1 MYTAGVW
8 NRPVTRGR
16 RDAMSLRSI
25 ATRVAFVLGATLMLA
40 LSGTIAWAAV
50 SDYQVRG
57 LVPQGVSIAGRNLG
71 GMSESQARST
81 IVQSVST
88 PMLRPLT
95 VTGGGRSW
103 MLNPSGVVQVDV
115 DTMLNEAYSPRRSA
129 TFVTRLTHQVKG
141 EPLPADVKPA
151 YSVDT
156 TAIAMWVA
164 QVSKEIDHRPKD
176 AKRAVVESK
185 YTFKITPAIY
195 GAKVTQSG
203 SAGLIAHA
211 LTADAALSDSTR
223 TVALM
228 VRSSAPK
235 VLESSFKKA
244 LIVSRSQRK
253 VRLYNGTKLVKAYSI
268 AVGTAAHPTPLGDWV
283 IENKRYL
290 PTWTN
295 PHAGWSAGMPE
306 TIAPGYGNPLG
317 TRALDVSASGIR
329 FHGTTN
335 DGSVGTA
342 ASHGCMRM
350 HMWDIEDLYPRVPV
364 GTPVFIRE

>member
-1 MYTAGVW
+1 MG
-8 NRPVTRGR
+8 
-16 RDAMSLRSI
+16 LRSVV
-25 ATRVAFVLGATLMLA
+25 TRVAFVLAATLMLA
-40 LSGTIAWAAV
+40 LSGTLAWAAV

-57 LVPQGVSIAGRNLG
+57 LVPEGVSIVGRDLSN
-71 GMSESQARST
+71 MTESQART
-81 IVQSVST
+81 AIVQSVST

-95 VTGGGRSW
+95 VTGDGKSW
-103 MLNPSGVVQVDV
+103 MLNPSGIVQVDV

-141 EPLPADVKPA
+141 EPLPADIKPA

-156 TAIAMWVA
+156 TAIATWVA
-164 QVSKEIDHRPKD
+164 QISKQVDRRPKD
-176 AKRAVVESK
+176 AKRTIVESK
-185 YTFKITPAIY
+185 YAFKITPAIY

-203 SAGLIAHA
+203 STGLIAGA

-223 TVALM
+223 TVALPIR
-228 VRSSAPK
+228 VTAPK

-253 VRLYNGTKLVKAYSI
+253 VRLYDGTKLVKAYSI
-268 AVGTAAHPTPLGDWV
+268 AVGTSAHPTPLGDWV

-295 PHAGWSAGMPE
+295 PHSAWSAGMPE
-306 TIAPGYGNPLG
+306 SIGPGYSNPLG

-335 DGSVGTA
+335 DGSIGTA

-364 GTPVFIRE
+364 GTPVFIRQ